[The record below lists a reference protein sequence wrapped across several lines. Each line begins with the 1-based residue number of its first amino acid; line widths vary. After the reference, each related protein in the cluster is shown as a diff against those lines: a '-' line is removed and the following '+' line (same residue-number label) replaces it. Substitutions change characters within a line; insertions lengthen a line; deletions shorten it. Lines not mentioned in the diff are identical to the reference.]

1 MKAWSI
7 LLFIVITI
15 FYSLVGVSAQSSA
28 LDNVD
33 SYLKRYVKKT
43 PVPGFSIVIVEG
55 EKVIFSK
62 GYGVERQGGTS
73 PMTSQSKLAIDA
85 LGRGF
90 TSMAVLQLVEQGL
103 LDLDEPIVTYI
114 PWFKTANK
122 DFSDLITLRMC
133 LSNTSGIPPQYES
146 MPSINNED
154 ALEEF
159 IRSFDQHIIK
169 RRPGMSHEFC
179 DEGYSIA
186 GYIISQVSGMPYHKY
201 IEKNILAPLEMTHSN
216 ASLTETQN
224 ALLGHEMDL
233 DRCIPATATESD
245 PNYSAAGSQF
255 YSTTSDLSHYM
266 IALLNNGKYKDVQ
279 ILKPQSIKELFRSNT
294 SFEGLG
300 TMLGGNGIDIQYA
313 LGWMGM
319 TIEDR
324 EILIHT
330 GGNGRSGSIM
340 GINKSKNQAFAML
353 FNADVNLMDRFE
365 YPGMEN
371 TVNNVIHLLNREDTT
386 DFGVVRSNLVTEESY
401 DLPRDKWTKYIGT
414 YESFGKQNPLFR
426 DRVLRVENINNQY
439 LQLTVFQQ
447 STFKGRYRLDFVNES
462 RATLRNISQPREI
475 QFSIYPDGFIGGL
488 FMFGSE
494 FKKRRSKDVD
504 QYVLVGSPL
513 SLGKYELPKDITTI
527 IDGNQ
532 LKGKSPSGQ
541 EITIDLHQLGKMNFA
556 DLVSLHIDKT
566 HIRSKG
572 ILNKTR
578 IKKGIWTEQTF
589 FTDAT
594 SGIVQHIVA
603 LYQDPSTEKEMHL
616 IISQPWGKFNADTAA
631 LIQGLQRSISF

>member
-279 ILKPQSIKELFRSNT
+279 ILKPQSIMELFRSNT

-589 FTDAT
+589 FTNAT

>member
-504 QYVLVGSPL
+504 QYVLIGSPL